1 MAAAWALEV
10 VPPLRIRTFDPG
22 PMSTKLRGKAFPG
35 EKPGTQPGPEHAA
48 KRLVEF
54 ILT

>member
-1 MAAAWALEV
+1 V

-35 EKPGTQPGPEHAA
+35 ETPGTQPAPEGAA

-54 ILT
+54 ILA